1 MEKVVINATKRTV
14 IGKQVRALRRESK
27 LPGVIYG
34 TKVDPIAITMELK
47 EATRILNTSTSSSVI
62 TLNLEGVEYAAL
74 VREKQ
79 RNIMKNRFIHIDFQ
93 AVSQTE
99 KIRAEVNIEV
109 VGTAPAVKDYNG
121 VVVEGITKVN
131 VEAFPQDL
139 PERFVVDISN
149 LKEIGDTISLRDV
162 SIPAG
167 VDVLDDL
174 DETIIAINNPAA
186 EEVEEEVAVEEGAEP
201 EVIEKGKAEED
212 NEEKDE

>member
-47 EATRILNTSTSSSVI
+47 EATRILNTTTSSSVI